1 MMIRKGN
8 MTGGNFLD
16 NHDDDDDGKYK
27 DEAPLAFLSTAKGC
41 ALLVLVKIAF
51 VFDLIWLTVFVFD
64 FD

>member
-41 ALLVLVKIAF
+41 ALLILVKIAF
-51 VFDLIWLTVFVFD
+51 VFDLI
-64 FD
+64 